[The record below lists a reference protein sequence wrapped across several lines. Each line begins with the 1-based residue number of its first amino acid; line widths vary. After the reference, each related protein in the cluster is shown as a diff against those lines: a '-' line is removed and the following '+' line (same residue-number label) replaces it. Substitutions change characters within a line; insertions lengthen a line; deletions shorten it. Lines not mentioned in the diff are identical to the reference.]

1 MNGRRLN
8 IMGEETLTNHSYET
22 YLQLEK
28 ESGAKHEFHDG
39 FIVAMAGGTGNHSQ
53 LGSNVN
59 RFLGNALDKAGKNCN
74 VFNSDLKVRIEAT
87 NRVYYPDATIVC
99 EPPVY
104 SSTDK
109 NALTNPSLI
118 IEVLSESTEAFDRG
132 EKFFHY
138 RQLPSLQEYVLVS
151 QTEARVETF
160 FRANDNLWEMTTTDG
175 LDAELSLRSLGIT
188 VTMQDLY
195 RMVEW

>member
-1 MNGRRLN
+1 
-8 IMGEETLTNHSYET
+8 MGEKALTNHSYDT

-28 ESGAKHEFHDG
+28 ESGVKHEFHDG
-39 FIVAMAGGTGNHSQ
+39 FIVAMAGGTGNHSK
-53 LGSNVN
+53 LGA
-59 RFLGNALDKAGKNCN
+59 NAIWATTNSLIGAGKNCN
-74 VFNSDLKVRIEAT
+74 VFNSDLKIRVENT

-99 EPPVY
+99 DPPIY

-118 IEVLSESTEAFDRG
+118 IEVLSESTEGFDRG

-138 RQLPSLQEYVLVS
+138 RQIPSLREYVLVS
-151 QTEARVETF
+151 QAEARVEIF
-160 FRANDNLWEMTTTDG
+160 FRVEDNLWQMTTADG
-175 LDAELSLRSLGIT
+175 LDAEVSFKSLGIT